1 MAGWHLAQFNIARL
15 AHELDDPRMEGFVAA
30 LEPVNRLADGA
41 PGFVWRHSTDE
52 GDSTAVRMF
61 DDQRIIVNFSVWVSI
76 EALQDFTY
84 RNADHRNL
92 LRDRRRWFVPLA
104 GTPILVLWWVPAGA
118 IPSLDAARR
127 RLEHL
132 ETNGPTPHAFTFRCR
147 FPPPGVSP

>member
-15 AHELDDPRMEGFVAA
+15 AHELDDPRMEEFVAA
-30 LEPVNRLADGA
+30 LEPVNRLADRA
-41 PGFVWRHSTDE
+41 PGFVWRHSTDD

-61 DDQRIIVNFSVWVSI
+61 DDERIIVNFSVWTSI
-76 EALQDFTY
+76 EALHDFTY
-84 RNADHRNL
+84 RNADHRTL
-92 LRDRRRWFVPLA
+92 LRDRRRWFVSLA
-104 GTPILVLWWVPAGA
+104 GRPILVLWWVPAAA

-132 ETNGPTPHAFTFRCR
+132 ETHGPTRHAFTFRCR